1 MSSKKNK
8 TQKKINKKKVF
19 IALTICILVAL
30 IGGVSV
36 LAYGVYKD
44 TETFDAKKLLSS
56 GASVMYDDQGQ
67 VLYTYGSEE
76 NGTRENITY
85 EDLPQ
90 VLVDAVVAAEDSR
103 FFEHNG
109 FDLPRIV
116 KAALSNLKAGDITG
130 GGSTI
135 TQQLIKKTYFPD
147 AQRTY
152 SRKFSEIILAIQA
165 DKALSK
171 EEILTLY
178 LNKIYFGR
186 STSSIGIA
194 AATKYYFNKD
204 VSELT
209 LPEAAMLAGSLNSPY
224 NYDPYYC
231 LNNATKRRNTILKLM
246 VKHGYITQSEYDE
259 AVNTKIENTLCASP
273 TTNNNTLA
281 AYVDMVTAEVKKRT
295 KLDPLKTQMN
305 IYTYC
310 DVDTQTLASALG
322 NGEKYSYSD
331 EDMRMGGSVQ
341 SSQDGRI
348 VAVIGGR
355 NYNFGNYSYATSKQ
369 QPGSS
374 VKPFLDYGLA
384 FENLDWCTGKTL
396 EDTPY
401 SKGKFTPKNWDRK
414 FHGTVTLTSALENS
428 WNIPAIKTYEE
439 VTKEIGKS
447 GVTSAMESIGIDMSS
462 ESNVTNLSYA
472 IGGWNKGISPVE
484 MASAYATISNNGLY
498 TESHTINYVEV
509 VQTGETFNIDEE
521 IQNNAKQSAYS
532 KASAFMV
539 RQVMLDYT
547 KNGSGNYAYV
557 SGIENVGAKTGTSNW
572 SSAAKNGMAGKSR
585 DLWMSAYTSD
595 YICSVW
601 MGFGKEGIDKGKTTS
616 QYKAYPGKVVQTLL
630 NHLQSKGSQKS
641 YPDQPDDVEQAAMVK
656 GIYPYVSPSEG
667 MSEDMIIQAW
677 FKKGTAPTQ
686 SVDSD
691 VFNLAGLSSFDVSL
705 SGQSITFNFA
715 PYNPEN
721 AVTDENANDAT
732 KTFGKVV
739 YTVVV
744 QDQNGQELHRENF
757 STSSGT
763 LNYTVNQNVKVIGF
777 YSYERA
783 PERTSNQIEKDLS
796 INLSTVNASLSC
808 DSGQINDGATI
819 SSTSIQASISVQ
831 GQGHSVT
838 IALYDQNGNVLS
850 SVNHHSATFSNLSHG
865 RSYSIK
871 FLESNGSASVEKTIH
886 FTVS

>member
-1 MSSKKNK
+1 MKRQTKKLNSKKIIQVV
-8 TQKKINKKKVF
+8 TMLI
-19 IALTICILVAL
+19 LCLILVFAC
-30 IGGVSV
+30 IFGYS
-36 LAYGVYKD
+36 VYKD
-44 TETFDAKKLLSS
+44 TAAFDSKKLLSS
-56 GASVMYDDQGQ
+56 GASVMYDSNGDIM
-67 VLYTYGSEE
+67 YTYGSQE
-76 NGTRENITY
+76 NGTRKNVTY
-85 EDLPQ
+85 DDLPQ
-90 VLVDAVVAAEDSR
+90 VLVDAIVAAEDSR

-116 KAALSNLKAGDITG
+116 KAALSNLKAGGITG

-147 AQRTY
+147 AQKTY
-152 SRKFSEIILAIQA
+152 SRKLSEIILAIQA

-331 EDMRMGGSVQ
+331 EDMRMGGAVQ

-401 SKGKFTPKNWDRK
+401 SKGKFTPKNWDGQ

-472 IGGWNKGISPVE
+472 IGGWNKGISPLE

-509 VQTGETFNIDEE
+509 VQTGETFEIDKE
-521 IQNNAKQSAYS
+521 IQNNAKQSDYS
-532 KASAFMV
+532 KASAFMI
-539 RQVMLDYT
+539 RHVMLDYT
-547 KNGSGNYAYV
+547 KNGSGNYAYL
-557 SGIENVGAKTGTSNW
+557 SGLSNVGAKTGTSNW
-572 SSAAKNGMAGKSR
+572 GSSAKKGMAGKSR
-585 DLWMSAYTSD
+585 DLWMTAYTSN

-601 MGFGKEGIDKGKTTS
+601 MGFGQEGIEKGKTTS
-616 QYKAYPGKVVQTLL
+616 RYKAYPGKVVQRLL
-630 NHLQSKGSQKS
+630 KHLQSKDGKKS
-641 YPDQPDDVEQAAMVK
+641 YPSQP
-656 GIYPYVSPSEG
+656 S
-667 MSEDMIIQAW
+667 
-677 FKKGTAPTQ
+677 T
-686 SVDSD
+686 
-691 VFNLAGLSSFDVSL
+691 
-705 SGQSITFNFA
+705 
-715 PYNPEN
+715 
-721 AVTDENANDAT
+721 
-732 KTFGKVV
+732 
-739 YTVVV
+739 VV
-744 QDQNGQELHRENF
+744 QDGDDYYKKGSKHESHASVSEETTEETTETNETQTTDDNQSSQNN
-757 STSSGT
+757 S
-763 LNYTVNQNVKVIGF
+763 NNQNNNN
-777 YSYERA
+777 
-783 PERTSNQIEKDLS
+783 SNNS
-796 INLSTVNASLSC
+796 SNNNSNNNSN
-808 DSGQINDGATI
+808 NDNNGDNT
-819 SSTSIQASISVQ
+819 
-831 GQGHSVT
+831 
-838 IALYDQNGNVLS
+838 NGN
-850 SVNHHSATFSNLSHG
+850 NN
-865 RSYSIK
+865 
-871 FLESNGSASVEKTIH
+871 NGNNTGGNTGGDSQPSQNQGTNQSQNQGANQ
-886 FTVS
+886 

>member
-1 MSSKKNK
+1 MKRQTKKLNSKKIIQVV
-8 TQKKINKKKVF
+8 TMLI
-19 IALTICILVAL
+19 LCLILVFAC
-30 IGGVSV
+30 IFGYS
-36 LAYGVYKD
+36 VYKD
-44 TETFDAKKLLSS
+44 TATFDSKKLLSS
-56 GASVMYDDQGQ
+56 GASVMYDSNGDIM
-67 VLYTYGSEE
+67 YTYGSQE
-76 NGTRENITY
+76 NGTRKNVTY
-85 EDLPQ
+85 DDLPQ
-90 VLVDAVVAAEDSR
+90 VLVDAIVAAEDSR

-231 LNNATKRRNTILKLM
+231 LNNATKRRNTILNLM
-246 VKHGYITQSEYDE
+246 VKHGYITQKECDDAKNVKVENMLCSSKITNSS
-259 AVNTKIENTLCASP
+259 VN
-273 TTNNNTLA
+273 A
-281 AYVDMVTAEVKKRT
+281 AYVDIVTDEVKKRT
-295 KLDPLKTQMN
+295 GLDPLKTQMN

-310 DVDTQTLASALG
+310 NSETQALAAAIG
-322 NGEKYSYSD
+322 NGEKYDYSD
-331 EDMRMGGSVQ
+331 EDMRMGGAVQ

-355 NYNFGNYSYATSKQ
+355 NYNFGNYNYATQKQ

-384 FENLDWCTGKTL
+384 FENLDWSTGHSIN
-396 EDTPY
+396 DDDY
-401 SKGKFTPKNWDRK
+401 YNGKFKNWDRQ
-414 FHGTVTLTSALENS
+414 FHGLVTVENALENS
-428 WNIPAIKTYEE
+428 WNIPAIKTFDE
-439 VTKEIGKS
+439 VQQKIGSDKIQE
-447 GVTSAMESIGIDMSS
+447 AMESIGISMNKENIGLAS
-462 ESNVTNLSYA
+462 A
-472 IGGWNKGISPVE
+472 IGGWSYGISPLE
-484 MASAYATISNNGLY
+484 MAGAYATISNNGLY

-557 SGIENVGAKTGTSNW
+557 SGINNVGAKTGTSNW
-572 SSAAKNGMAGKSR
+572 SSSAKNGMAGKSR

-677 FKKGTAPTQ
+677 FKKGTAPAQ

>member
-109 FDLPRIV
+109 FDLPRIA
-116 KAALSNLKAGDITG
+116 KAAMSNLVAGGIRG

-135 TQQLIKKTYFPD
+135 TQQLIKKAYFPN
-147 AQRTY
+147 AEKTY
-152 SRKFSEIILAIQA
+152 TRKFSEIILAIQA

-186 STSSIGIA
+186 STRSIGISSA
-194 AATKYYFNKD
+194 SRYYFDKD

-231 LNNATKRRNTILKLM
+231 LNNATKRRNTILNLM
-246 VKHGYITQSEYDE
+246 VKHGYITQKECDDAKNVKVENMLCSSKITNSS
-259 AVNTKIENTLCASP
+259 VN
-273 TTNNNTLA
+273 A
-281 AYVDMVTAEVKKRT
+281 AYVDIVTDEVKKRT
-295 KLDPLKTQMN
+295 GLDPLKTQMN

-310 DVDTQTLASALG
+310 NSETQALAAAIG
-322 NGEKYSYSD
+322 NGEKYDYSD
-331 EDMRMGGSVQ
+331 EDMRMGGAVQ

-348 VAVIGGR
+348 IAVIGGR
-355 NYNFGNYSYATSKQ
+355 NYNFGNYNYATQKQ

-384 FENLDWCTGKTL
+384 FENLDWSTGHSIN
-396 EDTPY
+396 DDDY
-401 SKGKFTPKNWDRK
+401 YNGKFKNWDRQ
-414 FHGTVTLTSALENS
+414 FHGLVTVENALENS
-428 WNIPAIKTYEE
+428 WNIPAIKTFDE
-439 VTKEIGKS
+439 VQQKIGSDKIQE
-447 GVTSAMESIGIDMSS
+447 AMESIGISMNKENIGLAS
-462 ESNVTNLSYA
+462 A
-472 IGGWNKGISPVE
+472 IGGWSYGISPLE
-484 MASAYATISNNGLY
+484 MAGAYATISNNGLY

-509 VQTGETFNIDEE
+509 VQTFNIDEE

-557 SGIENVGAKTGTSNW
+557 SGINNVGAKTGTSNW
-572 SSAAKNGMAGKSR
+572 SSSAKNGMAGKSR

-691 VFNLAGLSSFDVSL
+691 VFNLAELSSFDVSL

-808 DSGQINDGATI
+808 DSGQINDGTTI
-819 SSTSIQASISVQ
+819 SSTSIQATISVQ

>member
-1 MSSKKNK
+1 MKRQTKKLNSKKIIQVV
-8 TQKKINKKKVF
+8 TMLI
-19 IALTICILVAL
+19 LCLILVFAC
-30 IGGVSV
+30 IFGYS
-36 LAYGVYKD
+36 VYKD
-44 TETFDAKKLLSS
+44 TATFDSKKLLSS
-56 GASVMYDDQGQ
+56 GASVMYDSNGDIM
-67 VLYTYGSEE
+67 YTYGSQE
-76 NGTRENITY
+76 NGTRKNVTY
-85 EDLPQ
+85 DDLPQ
-90 VLVDAVVAAEDSR
+90 VLVDAIVAAEDSR

-572 SSAAKNGMAGKSR
+572 SSTAKNGMAGKSR

-721 AVTDENANDAT
+721 AVTDENANDST

-819 SSTSIQASISVQ
+819 SSTSIQATISVQ

>member
-109 FDLPRIV
+109 FDLPRIA
-116 KAALSNLKAGDITG
+116 KAAMSNLVAGGIRG

-135 TQQLIKKTYFPD
+135 TQQLIKKTYFPN
-147 AQRTY
+147 AEKTY
-152 SRKFSEIILAIQA
+152 TRKFSEIILAIQA

-186 STSSIGIA
+186 STRSIGISSA
-194 AATKYYFNKD
+194 SRYYFDKD

-231 LNNATKRRNTILKLM
+231 LNNATERRNTILNLM
-246 VKHGYITQSEYDE
+246 VKHGYITQKECDDAKNVKVENMLCSSKITNSS
-259 AVNTKIENTLCASP
+259 VN
-273 TTNNNTLA
+273 A
-281 AYVDMVTAEVKKRT
+281 AYVDIVTDEAKKRT
-295 KLDPLKTQMN
+295 GLDPLKTQMN

-331 EDMRMGGSVQ
+331 EDMRMGGAVQ

-414 FHGTVTLTSALENS
+414 FHGTVTLTSALENF

-498 TESHTINYVEV
+498 TESHTINYIEV
-509 VQTGETFNIDEE
+509 VQTGERYEIDKE
-521 IQNNAKQSAYS
+521 IQNNAKQSDYS
-532 KASAFMV
+532 KASAYMV

-547 KNGSGNYAYV
+547 KNGSGNYAYL
-557 SGIENVGAKTGTSNW
+557 SGLSNVGAKTGTSNW
-572 SSAAKNGMAGKSR
+572 SSTAKNGMAGKSR

-691 VFNLAGLSSFDVSL
+691 VFNLAELSSFDVSL

-819 SSTSIQASISVQ
+819 SSTSIQATISVQ

>member
-1 MSSKKNK
+1 MKRQTKKLNSKKIIQVV
-8 TQKKINKKKVF
+8 TMLI
-19 IALTICILVAL
+19 LCLILVFAC
-30 IGGVSV
+30 IFGYS
-36 LAYGVYKD
+36 VYKD
-44 TETFDAKKLLSS
+44 TATFDSKKLLSS
-56 GASVMYDDQGQ
+56 GASVMYDSNGDIM
-67 VLYTYGSEE
+67 YTYGSQE
-76 NGTRENITY
+76 NGTRKNVTY
-85 EDLPQ
+85 DDLPQ
-90 VLVDAVVAAEDSR
+90 VLVDAIVAAEDSR

-331 EDMRMGGSVQ
+331 EDMRMGGAVQ

-355 NYNFGNYSYATSKQ
+355 NYNFGNYNYATQKQ

-384 FENLDWCTGKTL
+384 FENLDWSTGHSIN
-396 EDTPY
+396 DDDY
-401 SKGKFTPKNWDRK
+401 YNGKFKNWDRQ
-414 FHGTVTLTSALENS
+414 FHGLVTVENALENS
-428 WNIPAIKTYEE
+428 WNIPAIKTFDE
-439 VTKEIGKS
+439 VQQKIGSDKIQE
-447 GVTSAMESIGIDMSS
+447 AMESIGISMNKENIGLAS
-462 ESNVTNLSYA
+462 A
-472 IGGWNKGISPVE
+472 IGGWSYGISPLE
-484 MASAYATISNNGLY
+484 MAGAYATISNNGLY

-572 SSAAKNGMAGKSR
+572 ASTAKNGMAGKSR

>member
-109 FDLPRIV
+109 FDLPRIA
-116 KAALSNLKAGDITG
+116 KAALSNLVAGGIRG

-135 TQQLIKKTYFPD
+135 TQQLIKKTYFPN
-147 AQRTY
+147 AEKTY
-152 SRKFSEIILAIQA
+152 TRKFSEIILAIQA

-186 STSSIGIA
+186 STRSIGISSA
-194 AATKYYFNKD
+194 SRYYFDKD

-231 LNNATKRRNTILKLM
+231 LNNATERRNTILNLM
-246 VKHGYITQSEYDE
+246 VKHGYITQKECDDAKNVKVENMLCSSKITNSS
-259 AVNTKIENTLCASP
+259 VN
-273 TTNNNTLA
+273 A
-281 AYVDMVTAEVKKRT
+281 AYVDIVTDEVKKRT
-295 KLDPLKTQMN
+295 GLDPLKTQMN

-310 DVDTQTLASALG
+310 NSETQALAAAIG
-322 NGEKYSYSD
+322 NGEKYDYSD
-331 EDMRMGGSVQ
+331 EDMRMGGAVQ

-355 NYNFGNYSYATSKQ
+355 NYNFGNYNYATQKQ

-384 FENLDWCTGKTL
+384 FENLDWSTGHSIN
-396 EDTPY
+396 DDDY
-401 SKGKFTPKNWDRK
+401 YNGKFKNWDRQ
-414 FHGTVTLTSALENS
+414 FHGLVTVENALENS
-428 WNIPAIKTYEE
+428 WNIPAIKTFDE
-439 VTKEIGKS
+439 VQQKIGSDKIQE
-447 GVTSAMESIGIDMSS
+447 AMESIGISMNKENIGLAS
-462 ESNVTNLSYA
+462 A
-472 IGGWNKGISPVE
+472 IGGWSYGISPLE
-484 MASAYATISNNGLY
+484 MAGAYATISNNGLY

-521 IQNNAKQSAYS
+521 IQSAYS

-572 SSAAKNGMAGKSR
+572 SSTAKNGMAGKSR

-721 AVTDENANDAT
+721 AVTDENANDST

-819 SSTSIQASISVQ
+819 SSTSIQATISVQ

>member
-109 FDLPRIV
+109 FDLPRIA
-116 KAALSNLKAGDITG
+116 KAAMSNLVAGGIRG

-135 TQQLIKKTYFPD
+135 TQQLIKKTYFPN
-147 AQRTY
+147 AEKTY
-152 SRKFSEIILAIQA
+152 TRKFSEIILAIQA

-186 STSSIGIA
+186 STRSIGISSA
-194 AATKYYFNKD
+194 SRYYFDKD

-231 LNNATKRRNTILKLM
+231 LNNATERRNTILNLM
-246 VKHGYITQSEYDE
+246 VKHGYITQKECDDAKNVKVENMLCSSKITNSS
-259 AVNTKIENTLCASP
+259 VN
-273 TTNNNTLA
+273 A
-281 AYVDMVTAEVKKRT
+281 AYVDIVTDEVKKRT
-295 KLDPLKTQMN
+295 GLDPLKTQMN

-310 DVDTQTLASALG
+310 NSETQALAAAIG
-322 NGEKYSYSD
+322 NGEKYDYSD

-401 SKGKFTPKNWDRK
+401 SKGKFTPKNWDGQ

-498 TESHTINYVEV
+498 TESHTINYIEV
-509 VQTGETFNIDEE
+509 VQTGERYEIDKE
-521 IQNNAKQSAYS
+521 IQNNAKQSDYS
-532 KASAFMV
+532 KASAYMV

-572 SSAAKNGMAGKSR
+572 SSTAKNGMAGKSR

-677 FKKGTAPTQ
+677 FKKGTAPAQ

-721 AVTDENANDAT
+721 AVTDENANDST

-819 SSTSIQASISVQ
+819 SSTSIQATISVQ

>member
-1 MSSKKNK
+1 MKRQTKKLNSKKIIQVV
-8 TQKKINKKKVF
+8 TMLI
-19 IALTICILVAL
+19 LCLILVFAC
-30 IGGVSV
+30 IFGYS
-36 LAYGVYKD
+36 VYKD
-44 TETFDAKKLLSS
+44 TATFDSKKLLSS
-56 GASVMYDDQGQ
+56 GASVMYDSNGDIM
-67 VLYTYGSEE
+67 YTYGSQE
-76 NGTRENITY
+76 NGTRKNVTY
-85 EDLPQ
+85 DDLPQ
-90 VLVDAVVAAEDSR
+90 VLVDAIVAAEDSR

-498 TESHTINYVEV
+498 TESHTINYIEV
-509 VQTGETFNIDEE
+509 VQTGERYEIDKE

-557 SGIENVGAKTGTSNW
+557 SGINNVGAKTGTSNW
-572 SSAAKNGMAGKSR
+572 SSSAKNGMAGKSR

-691 VFNLAGLSSFDVSL
+691 VFNLAELSSFDVSL

-819 SSTSIQASISVQ
+819 SSTSIQATISVQ

>member
-1 MSSKKNK
+1 MKRQTKKLNSKKIIQVV
-8 TQKKINKKKVF
+8 TMLI
-19 IALTICILVAL
+19 LCLILVFAC
-30 IGGVSV
+30 IFGYS
-36 LAYGVYKD
+36 VYKD
-44 TETFDAKKLLSS
+44 TAAFDSKKLLSS
-56 GASVMYDDQGQ
+56 GASVMYDSNGDIM
-67 VLYTYGSEE
+67 YTYGSQE
-76 NGTRENITY
+76 NGTRKNVTY
-85 EDLPQ
+85 DDLPQ
-90 VLVDAVVAAEDSR
+90 VLVDAIVAAEDSR

-116 KAALSNLKAGDITG
+116 KAALSNLKAGGITG

-147 AQRTY
+147 AQKTY
-152 SRKFSEIILAIQA
+152 SRKLSEIILAIQA

-231 LNNATKRRNTILKLM
+231 LDKATARRNTILKLM
-246 VKHGYITQSEYDE
+246 VTHGYITQQEYEE
-259 AVNTKIENTLCASP
+259 AKATKIENTLCASP

-281 AYVDMVTAEVKKRT
+281 AYVDIVTAEVKKRT
-295 KLDPLKTQMN
+295 GLNPLKTQMN

-310 DVDTQTLASALG
+310 DVDTQTLASAIG
-322 NGEKYSYSD
+322 NGEKYDYSD
-331 EDMRMGGSVQ
+331 EDMRMGGAVQ

-401 SKGKFTPKNWDRK
+401 SKGKFTPKNWDGQ

-447 GVTSAMESIGIDMSS
+447 GVTSAMASIGIDMSS

-472 IGGWNKGISPVE
+472 IGGWNKGISPLE

-509 VQTGETFNIDEE
+509 VQTGETFEIDKE
-521 IQNNAKQSAYS
+521 IQNNAKQSDYS
-532 KASAFMV
+532 KASAFMI
-539 RQVMLDYT
+539 RHVMLDYT
-547 KNGSGNYAYV
+547 KNGSGNYAYL
-557 SGIENVGAKTGTSNW
+557 SGLSNVGAKTGTSNW
-572 SSAAKNGMAGKSR
+572 GSSAKKGMAGKSR
-585 DLWMSAYTSD
+585 DLWMTAYTSN

-601 MGFGKEGIDKGKTTS
+601 MGFGQEGIEKGKTTS
-616 QYKAYPGKVVQTLL
+616 RYKAYPGKVVQRLL
-630 NHLQSKGSQKS
+630 KHLQSKDGKKS
-641 YPDQPDDVEQAAMVK
+641 YPSQP
-656 GIYPYVSPSEG
+656 S
-667 MSEDMIIQAW
+667 
-677 FKKGTAPTQ
+677 T
-686 SVDSD
+686 
-691 VFNLAGLSSFDVSL
+691 
-705 SGQSITFNFA
+705 
-715 PYNPEN
+715 
-721 AVTDENANDAT
+721 
-732 KTFGKVV
+732 
-739 YTVVV
+739 VV
-744 QDQNGQELHRENF
+744 QDGDDYYKKGSKHESHASVSEETTEETTETNETQTTDDNQSSQNN
-757 STSSGT
+757 S
-763 LNYTVNQNVKVIGF
+763 NNQNNNN
-777 YSYERA
+777 
-783 PERTSNQIEKDLS
+783 SNNS
-796 INLSTVNASLSC
+796 SNNNSNNNSN
-808 DSGQINDGATI
+808 NDNNGDNT
-819 SSTSIQASISVQ
+819 
-831 GQGHSVT
+831 
-838 IALYDQNGNVLS
+838 NGN
-850 SVNHHSATFSNLSHG
+850 NN
-865 RSYSIK
+865 
-871 FLESNGSASVEKTIH
+871 NGNNTGGNTGGDSQPSQNQGTNQSQNQG
-886 FTVS
+886 TNQ

>member
-1 MSSKKNK
+1 MKRQTKKLNSKKIIQVV
-8 TQKKINKKKVF
+8 TMLI
-19 IALTICILVAL
+19 LCLILVFAC
-30 IGGVSV
+30 IFGYS
-36 LAYGVYKD
+36 VYKD
-44 TETFDAKKLLSS
+44 TATFDSKKLLSS
-56 GASVMYDDQGQ
+56 GASVMYDSNGDIM
-67 VLYTYGSEE
+67 YTYGSQE
-76 NGTRENITY
+76 NGTRKNVTY
-85 EDLPQ
+85 DDLPQ
-90 VLVDAVVAAEDSR
+90 VLVDAIVAAEDSR

-109 FDLPRIV
+109 FDLPRIA
-116 KAALSNLKAGDITG
+116 KAAMSNLVAGGIRG

-135 TQQLIKKTYFPD
+135 TQQLIKKAYFPN
-147 AQRTY
+147 AEKTY
-152 SRKFSEIILAIQA
+152 TRKFSEIILAIQA

-186 STSSIGIA
+186 STRSIGISSA
-194 AATKYYFNKD
+194 SRYYFDKD

-231 LNNATKRRNTILKLM
+231 LNNATERRNTILNLM
-246 VKHGYITQSEYDE
+246 VKHGYITQKECDDAKNVKVENMLCSSKITNSS
-259 AVNTKIENTLCASP
+259 VN
-273 TTNNNTLA
+273 A
-281 AYVDMVTAEVKKRT
+281 AYVDIVTDEVKKRT
-295 KLDPLKTQMN
+295 GLDPLKTQMN

-310 DVDTQTLASALG
+310 NSETQALAAAIG
-322 NGEKYSYSD
+322 NGEKYDYSD
-331 EDMRMGGSVQ
+331 EDMRMGGAVQ

-355 NYNFGNYSYATSKQ
+355 NYNFGNYNYATQKQ

-384 FENLDWCTGKTL
+384 FENLDWSTGHSIN
-396 EDTPY
+396 DDDY
-401 SKGKFTPKNWDRK
+401 YNGKFKNWDRQ
-414 FHGTVTLTSALENS
+414 FHGLVTVENALENS
-428 WNIPAIKTYEE
+428 WNIPAIKTFDE
-439 VTKEIGKS
+439 VQQKIGSDKIQE
-447 GVTSAMESIGIDMSS
+447 AMESIGISMNKENIGLAS
-462 ESNVTNLSYA
+462 A
-472 IGGWNKGISPVE
+472 IGGWSYGISPLE
-484 MASAYATISNNGLY
+484 MAGAYATISNNGLY
-498 TESHTINYVEV
+498 TESHTINYIEV
-509 VQTGETFNIDEE
+509 VQTGERYEIDKE
-521 IQNNAKQSAYS
+521 IQNNAKQSDYS
-532 KASAFMV
+532 KASAYMV

-572 SSAAKNGMAGKSR
+572 ASTAKNGMAGKSR

-691 VFNLAGLSSFDVSL
+691 VFNLAELSSFDVSL

-744 QDQNGQELHRENF
+744 QDKNGQELHRENF

-819 SSTSIQASISVQ
+819 SSTSIQATISVQ

>member
-1 MSSKKNK
+1 M
-8 TQKKINKKKVF
+8 
-19 IALTICILVAL
+19 
-30 IGGVSV
+30 
-36 LAYGVYKD
+36 
-44 TETFDAKKLLSS
+44 
-56 GASVMYDDQGQ
+56 
-67 VLYTYGSEE
+67 
-76 NGTRENITY
+76 
-85 EDLPQ
+85 
-90 VLVDAVVAAEDSR
+90 
-103 FFEHNG
+103 
-109 FDLPRIV
+109 
-116 KAALSNLKAGDITG
+116 
-130 GGSTI
+130 
-135 TQQLIKKTYFPD
+135 
-147 AQRTY
+147 
-152 SRKFSEIILAIQA
+152 
-165 DKALSK
+165 
-171 EEILTLY
+171 
-178 LNKIYFGR
+178 
-186 STSSIGIA
+186 
-194 AATKYYFNKD
+194 
-204 VSELT
+204 
-209 LPEAAMLAGSLNSPY
+209 
-224 NYDPYYC
+224 
-231 LNNATKRRNTILKLM
+231 
-246 VKHGYITQSEYDE
+246 
-259 AVNTKIENTLCASP
+259 
-273 TTNNNTLA
+273 
-281 AYVDMVTAEVKKRT
+281 
-295 KLDPLKTQMN
+295 
-305 IYTYC
+305 
-310 DVDTQTLASALG
+310 
-322 NGEKYSYSD
+322 
-331 EDMRMGGSVQ
+331 
-341 SSQDGRI
+341 
-348 VAVIGGR
+348 
-355 NYNFGNYSYATSKQ
+355 
-369 QPGSS
+369 
-374 VKPFLDYGLA
+374 DYGLA
-384 FENLDWCTGKTL
+384 FENLDWSTGHSIN
-396 EDTPY
+396 DDDY
-401 SKGKFTPKNWDRK
+401 YNGKFKNWDRQ
-414 FHGTVTLTSALENS
+414 FHGLVTVENALENS
-428 WNIPAIKTYEE
+428 WNIPAIKTFDE
-439 VTKEIGKS
+439 VQQKIGSDKIQE
-447 GVTSAMESIGIDMSS
+447 AMESIGISMNKENIGLAS
-462 ESNVTNLSYA
+462 A
-472 IGGWNKGISPVE
+472 IGGWSYGISPLE
-484 MASAYATISNNGLY
+484 MAGAYATISNNGLY

-572 SSAAKNGMAGKSR
+572 SSTAKNGMAGKSR

-616 QYKAYPGKVVQTLL
+616 QYKAYPDKVVQTLL

-721 AVTDENANDAT
+721 AVTDENANDST

-819 SSTSIQASISVQ
+819 SSTSIQATISVQ

>member
-1 MSSKKNK
+1 
-8 TQKKINKKKVF
+8 
-19 IALTICILVAL
+19 
-30 IGGVSV
+30 
-36 LAYGVYKD
+36 
-44 TETFDAKKLLSS
+44 
-56 GASVMYDDQGQ
+56 
-67 VLYTYGSEE
+67 
-76 NGTRENITY
+76 
-85 EDLPQ
+85 
-90 VLVDAVVAAEDSR
+90 
-103 FFEHNG
+103 
-109 FDLPRIV
+109 
-116 KAALSNLKAGDITG
+116 
-130 GGSTI
+130 
-135 TQQLIKKTYFPD
+135 
-147 AQRTY
+147 
-152 SRKFSEIILAIQA
+152 
-165 DKALSK
+165 
-171 EEILTLY
+171 
-178 LNKIYFGR
+178 
-186 STSSIGIA
+186 
-194 AATKYYFNKD
+194 
-204 VSELT
+204 
-209 LPEAAMLAGSLNSPY
+209 MLAGSLNSPY

-231 LNNATKRRNTILKLM
+231 LNNATKRRNTILNLM
-246 VKHGYITQSEYDE
+246 VKHGYITQKECDDAKNVKVENMLCSSKITNSS
-259 AVNTKIENTLCASP
+259 VN
-273 TTNNNTLA
+273 A
-281 AYVDMVTAEVKKRT
+281 AYVDIVTDEVKKRT
-295 KLDPLKTQMN
+295 GLDPLKTQMN

-310 DVDTQTLASALG
+310 NSETQALAAAIG
-322 NGEKYSYSD
+322 NGEKYDYSD
-331 EDMRMGGSVQ
+331 EDMRMGGAVQ

-348 VAVIGGR
+348 IAVIGGR
-355 NYNFGNYSYATSKQ
+355 NYSYGDYNYATRKQ

-384 FENLDWCTGKTL
+384 FENLDWSTGHSIN
-396 EDTPY
+396 DDDY
-401 SKGKFTPKNWDRK
+401 YNGKFKNWDRQ
-414 FHGTVTLTSALENS
+414 FHGLVTVENALENS
-428 WNIPAIKTYEE
+428 WNIPAIKTFDE
-439 VTKEIGKS
+439 VQQKIGSDKIQE
-447 GVTSAMESIGIDMSS
+447 AMESIGISMNKENIGLAS
-462 ESNVTNLSYA
+462 A
-472 IGGWNKGISPVE
+472 IGGWSYGISPLE
-484 MASAYATISNNGLY
+484 MAGAYATISNNGLY

-521 IQNNAKQSAYS
+521 IQNNAKQSAY
-532 KASAFMV
+532 
-539 RQVMLDYT
+539 L
-547 KNGSGNYAYV
+547 SGL
-557 SGIENVGAKTGTSNW
+557 SNVGAKTGTSNW
-572 SSAAKNGMAGKSR
+572 SSTAKNGMAGKSR

-721 AVTDENANDAT
+721 AVTDENANDST

-819 SSTSIQASISVQ
+819 SSTSIQATISVQ

>member
-44 TETFDAKKLLSS
+44 TEAFDAKKLLSS

-109 FDLPRIV
+109 FDLPRIA
-116 KAALSNLKAGDITG
+116 KAAMSNLVAGGIRG

-135 TQQLIKKTYFPD
+135 TQQLIKKTYFPN
-147 AQRTY
+147 AEKTY
-152 SRKFSEIILAIQA
+152 TRKFSEIILAIQA

-186 STSSIGIA
+186 STRSIGISSA
-194 AATKYYFNKD
+194 SRYYFDKD

-224 NYDPYYC
+224 NFDPYYC
-231 LNNATKRRNTILKLM
+231 LNNATKRRNTILNLM
-246 VKHGYITQSEYDE
+246 VKHGYITQKECDDAKNVKVENMLCSSKITNSS
-259 AVNTKIENTLCASP
+259 VN
-273 TTNNNTLA
+273 A
-281 AYVDMVTAEVKKRT
+281 AYVDIVTDEVKKKT
-295 KLDPLKTQMN
+295 GLDPLKTQMN

-310 DVDTQTLASALG
+310 NSETQALAAAIG
-322 NGEKYSYSD
+322 NGEKYDYSD
-331 EDMRMGGSVQ
+331 EDMRMGGAVQ

-348 VAVIGGR
+348 IAVIGGR
-355 NYNFGNYSYATSKQ
+355 NYSYGDYNYATRKQ

-384 FENLDWCTGKTL
+384 FENLDWSTGHSIN
-396 EDTPY
+396 DDDY
-401 SKGKFTPKNWDRK
+401 YNGKFKNWDRQ
-414 FHGTVTLTSALENS
+414 FHGLVTVENALENS
-428 WNIPAIKTYEE
+428 WNIPAIKTFDE
-439 VTKEIGKS
+439 VEQKIGSDKIKE
-447 GVTSAMESIGIDMSS
+447 AMESIGISMEKENIGLAS
-462 ESNVTNLSYA
+462 A
-472 IGGWNKGISPVE
+472 IGGWSYGISPLE
-484 MASAYATISNNGLY
+484 MAGAYATISNNGLY

-557 SGIENVGAKTGTSNW
+557 SGIDNVGAKTGTSNW
-572 SSAAKNGMAGKSR
+572 SSSAKNGLKLEKAMKN
-585 DLWMSAYTSD
+585 
-595 YICSVW
+595 
-601 MGFGKEGIDKGKTTS
+601 FGVELE
-616 QYKAYPGKVVQTLL
+616 GKVCMDVGASTGGFTDCMLQNGAVKVYSVDVGHGQLDWKLRNDERVVCMEKTNIRYVTPEDIEEPVDFSSIDVSFISLTKVLL
-630 NHLQSKGSQKS
+630 PVRNLLSQDGQIVCLIK
-641 YPDQPDDVEQAAMVK
+641 PQFEAGREKV
-656 GIYPYVSPSEG
+656 G
-667 MSEDMIIQAW
+667 
-677 FKKGTAPTQ
+677 KKGVVRDPAVHKEVIEKVIAFAKEQYLQPLALDFSPIKGPEGNIEYLLYLQKKPEGTEMTDGDMD
-686 SVDSD
+686 VDA
-691 VFNLAGLSSFDVSL
+691 VV
-705 SGQSITFNFA
+705 GQA
-715 PYNPEN
+715 
-721 AVTDENANDAT
+721 
-732 KTFGKVV
+732 
-739 YTVVV
+739 
-744 QDQNGQELHRENF
+744 H
-757 STSSGT
+757 GT
-763 LNYTVNQNVKVIGF
+763 LDK
-777 YSYERA
+777 
-783 PERTSNQIEKDLS
+783 
-796 INLSTVNASLSC
+796 
-808 DSGQINDGATI
+808 
-819 SSTSIQASISVQ
+819 
-831 GQGHSVT
+831 
-838 IALYDQNGNVLS
+838 
-850 SVNHHSATFSNLSHG
+850 
-865 RSYSIK
+865 
-871 FLESNGSASVEKTIH
+871 
-886 FTVS
+886 